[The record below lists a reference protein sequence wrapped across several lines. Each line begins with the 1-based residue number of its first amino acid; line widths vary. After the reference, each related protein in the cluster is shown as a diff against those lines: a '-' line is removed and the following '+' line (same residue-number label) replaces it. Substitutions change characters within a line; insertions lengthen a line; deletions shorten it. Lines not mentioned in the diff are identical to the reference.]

1 MAELAW
7 AGLDTPVGR
16 LSVGCTPVGV
26 SQVRFGSP
34 PRRAAASPPAGPGAA
49 AGPPAGPGA
58 AAGPP
63 AGPGAMPGPPAGPGA
78 AAGPPAGP
86 GAMPGPPAG
95 PGAMPGP
102 PAGPGAAAG
111 PPADAVTQL
120 AEYFSGRRRS
130 FDLPLD
136 WSGMSRLQRRVLGVL
151 FDSVGYG
158 ETVSY
163 GTLARRVQSADGS
176 LVPARAIG
184 QVMGSNPIPLI
195 VPCHR
200 VVAADGLGGYSGGT
214 GLEVKRWLLT
224 FEGALPPT
232 LDWEPT
238 RLPA

>member
-1 MAELAW
+1 MPELAW
-7 AGLDTPVGR
+7 AALDTPVGQV
-16 LSVGCTPVGV
+16 SVGCSRAGV
-26 SQVRFGSP
+26 TQVRFGGP
-34 PRRAAASPPAGPGAA
+34 PVTAAAPPAGPDLRG
-49 AGPPAGPGA
+49 
-58 AAGPP
+58 
-63 AGPGAMPGPPAGPGA
+63 
-78 AAGPPAGP
+78 
-86 GAMPGPPAG
+86 
-95 PGAMPGP
+95 
-102 PAGPGAAAG
+102 
-111 PPADAVTQL
+111 DAVTQL
-120 AEYFSGRRRS
+120 SEYFSGRRRR

-136 WSGMSRLQRRVLGVL
+136 WSATSRLQRHVLEVL

-163 GTLARRVQSADGS
+163 GTLARRAGLADQGA
-176 LVPARAIG
+176 LLPARTIG
-184 QVMGSNPIPLI
+184 QIMGSNPIPLI

>member
-7 AGLDTPVGR
+7 AALDTPVGQ
-16 LSVGCTPVGV
+16 LSVGCSRAGV
-26 SQVRFGSP
+26 TQVRFGGP
-34 PRRAAASPPAGPGAA
+34 PAPAAPPPAGPDLRG
-49 AGPPAGPGA
+49 
-58 AAGPP
+58 
-63 AGPGAMPGPPAGPGA
+63 
-78 AAGPPAGP
+78 
-86 GAMPGPPAG
+86 
-95 PGAMPGP
+95 
-102 PAGPGAAAG
+102 
-111 PPADAVTQL
+111 DALTQL
-120 AEYFSGRRRS
+120 SEYFSGRRRR

-136 WSGMSRLQRRVLGVL
+136 WSATSRLQRQVLEVL

-163 GTLARRVQSADGS
+163 GTLARLAGS
-176 LVPARAIG
+176 DRGGLLPARAIG
-184 QVMGSNPIPLI
+184 QIMGSNPIPLI

-238 RLPA
+238 RLRA

>member
-1 MAELAW
+1 MAGLAW

-16 LSVGCTPVGV
+16 LSVGCTPAGV

-34 PRRAAASPPAGPGAA
+34 PRLAAASPPAGPGAA
-49 AGPPAGPGA
+49 ADPPAGPGS
-58 AAGPP
+58 
-63 AGPGAMPGPPAGPGA
+63 MPN
-78 AAGPPAGP
+78 
-86 GAMPGPPAG
+86 
-95 PGAMPGP
+95 P

-163 GTLARRVQSADGS
+163 GMLARRVQSADGT